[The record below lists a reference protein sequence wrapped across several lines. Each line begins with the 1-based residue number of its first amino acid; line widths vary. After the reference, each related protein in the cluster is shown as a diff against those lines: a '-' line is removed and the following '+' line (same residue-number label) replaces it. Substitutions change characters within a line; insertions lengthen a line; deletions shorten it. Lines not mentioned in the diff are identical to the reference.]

1 VTGALD
7 PARIENAIEALLGER
22 RADASICPSEVA
34 RRLSPDDWRALMPLV
49 RDVAFAMARAGRIR
63 ITRRGVAID
72 PDRPVR
78 GPIRLARR

>member
-1 VTGALD
+1 
-7 PARIENAIEALLGER
+7 
-22 RADASICPSEVA
+22 
-34 RRLSPDDWRALMPLV
+34 MPLV